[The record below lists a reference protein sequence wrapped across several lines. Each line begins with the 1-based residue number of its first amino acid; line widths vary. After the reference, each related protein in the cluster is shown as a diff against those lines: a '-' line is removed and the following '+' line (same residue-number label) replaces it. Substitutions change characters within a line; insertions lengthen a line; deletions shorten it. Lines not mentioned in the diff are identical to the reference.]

1 MAAIDWEAAI
11 TVLNAGPDREVVAVG
26 VAFSMTAVTVS
37 GVLVLVLVLVLVP
50 RTLSPG
56 LTWLMGMA
64 ASEAS
69 RTFVPTVNDSPQP
82 CSTRPSSIVV
92 SSVVN
97 QL

>member
-37 GVLVLVLVLVLVP
+37 GVPVLVLVA
-50 RTLSPG
+50 RTPSPG

-69 RTFVPTVNDSPQP
+69 RTFVPTVNGSPQP
-82 CSTRPSSIVV
+82 CSTRRSSIVV